1 MPGTFAALTLICM
14 LAAGC
19 SGLAASSGLSEEQES
34 QIPENA
40 NTIVALS
47 ALSPDTLYARAQR
60 ALLADGY
67 AIHESSDVYRTIKTE
82 GKRIGQR
89 LIMRM
94 QMQIVVQG
102 REARLVA
109 AGGWIR
115 ETTTDALN
123 TALSGV
129 QAMDEEG
136 RPAAWTTG
144 ASRYAFAQMRLF
156 IESLP
161 HREISYEIR

>member
-1 MPGTFAALTLICM
+1 M
-14 LAAGC
+14 
-19 SGLAASSGLSEEQES
+19 
-34 QIPENA
+34 
-40 NTIVALS
+40 
-47 ALSPDTLYARAQR
+47 RAQR

-67 AIHESSDVYRTIKTE
+67 AIHESSAVYRTIKTE

-109 AGGWIR
+109 AGEWIR